1 MRARRSRARPSS
13 RTRAWTSA
21 SATRST
27 TPWRGSTRLR
37 QRRSAGRRRRTRPS
51 LRPRT
56 CCACRTASSRRA
68 MSARVQPLLDVG
80 SPVGTLAN
88 VDCAM
93 FYSITNCQEG
103 LRGISFGNLLIKQV
117 AEDLKRELPHLRRFA
132 TLSPIPGFRGW
143 LDENRMRVAVGAEG
157 KERLALLSR
166 LEDPAWHLGEVPEA
180 LQSLL
185 MRLCAYYL
193 LNAKQGLE
201 PLDAVARFHLGNG
214 ANHEVIRR
222 DDWYWTM
229 SAVLLSRQEQRPIF
243 DQAFQ
248 IFWRDPK
255 LTEAMMQML
264 LPQAYGR
271 AARPEQQQSQRL
283 TDALFSQ
290 QREAREKDAERL
302 DIEARLTFSSREV
315 LQRMDFD
322 TMSAAE
328 LAEAKKMIARL
339 RLPLPMIRTRRF
351 RPERAGRRI
360 DLRATLRESLRE
372 GGDIIALVRAAPG
385 ELHPPLVVLCDISG
399 SMNPYSRMFL
409 HFLHAITNDRD
420 RVSVFVFGTRLT
432 NITRQLRH
440 RDVDVAMAKVADAI
454 KDWSGGTRI
463 GASLREFNFK
473 WARRT
478 LGQNACV
485 LLVSDGLDREA
496 GEGLGEEMERLAKS
510 SRYLVWLNPLLRY
523 DKFEARPAGV
533 RAILPHV
540 DLFLPVHNLKSLVDL
555 AKTLNGPMTR
565 QNQEKRAW
573 K

>member
-1 MRARRSRARPSS
+1 LIEGRLAENVMHFARLLRAA
-13 RTRAWTSA
+13 
-21 SATRST
+21 
-27 TPWRGSTRLR
+27 GLR
-37 QRRSAGRRRRTRPS
+37 IGPD
-51 LRPRT
+51 
-56 CCACRTASSRRA
+56 
-68 MSARVQPLLDVG
+68 RV
-80 SPVGTLAN
+80 
-88 VDCAM
+88 VDCVKALEIAGAHQ
-93 FYSITNCQEG
+93 F
-103 LRGISFGNLLIKQV
+103 
-117 AEDLKRELPHLRRFA
+117 PLRR
-132 TLSPIPGFRGW
+132 
-143 LDENRMRVAVGAEG
+143 E
-157 KERLALLSR
+157 
-166 LEDPAWHLGEVPEA
+166 
-180 LQSLL
+180 
-185 MRLCAYYL
+185 
-193 LNAKQGLE
+193 
-201 PLDAVARFHLGNG
+201 
-214 ANHEVIRR
+214 
-222 DDWYWTM
+222 DWYWTM

-243 DQAFQ
+243 DQAFR

-255 LTEAMMQML
+255 LAERMMQLM

-271 AARPEQQQSQRL
+271 APKPEEQQSQRL

-290 QREAREKDAERL
+290 RKEQNEARERL
-302 DIEARLTFSSREV
+302 ELEARLTFSSREV

-328 LAEAKKMIARL
+328 LAEAKKLIAQL
-339 RLPLPMIRTRRF
+339 RLPLPMVRTRRF
-351 RPERAGRRI
+351 RPHRAGTRI
-360 DLRATLRESLRE
+360 DLRRTLRESLRD
-372 GGDIIALVRAAPG
+372 GGDIIPLVRAMPR

-463 GASLREFNFK
+463 GNSLREFN
-473 WARRT
+473 WRWGRRV

-496 GEGLGEEMERLAKS
+496 GEGLSEEMERLAKS
-510 SRYLVWLNPLLRY
+510 CRYLVWLNPLLRY

-533 RAILPHV
+533 RAMLPHV

-555 AKTLNGPMTR
+555 ARTLSADMTTPLTR
-565 QNQEKRAW
+565 TSRENRAW